1 MAGSAL
7 DRETILGLI
16 ATPQGDT
23 PPLVEGLFSLEEQ
36 LQPNGI
42 DLCLDTVARIVSPG
56 AIGRDNMDREI
67 PDTEPVSFGPDDW
80 VELPPGPY
88 LVSFMEVVNIPLDI
102 MALARPRSS
111 LGRSGVSIH
120 SGVWDAGYSGR
131 SQALLNI
138 SNPAG
143 YRMQR
148 GARIMQMVFFRLEKP
163 LEQGYLGRY
172 QAEGL

>member
-1 MAGSAL
+1 MQGAAL
-7 DRETILGLI
+7 DRATIRELI
-16 ATPQGDT
+16 TMPREDSL
-23 PPLVEGLFSLEEQ
+23 PLVEGLFDLEEQ

-42 DLCLDTVARIVSPG
+42 DLCLDTIARLVSPG
-56 AIGRDNMDREI
+56 AIGREDRNRQISE
-67 PDTEPVSFGPDDW
+67 TEPMCFGPDDW
-80 VELPPGPY
+80 VQLSAGAY
-88 LVSFMEVVNIPLDI
+88 LVSFIEVVNIPLDI

-143 YRMQR
+143 YRIQR
-148 GARIMQMVFFRLEKP
+148 GARIMQMVFFRLEQP
-163 LEQGYLGRY
+163 LKQGYRGRY

>member
-1 MAGSAL
+1 MPRGGSL
-7 DRETILGLI
+7 
-16 ATPQGDT
+16 
-23 PPLVEGLFSLEEQ
+23 PLVEGLFDLEEQ

-42 DLCLDTVARIVSPG
+42 DLCLDTVARILSPG
-56 AIGRDNMDREI
+56 AIGRDNMDRKI
-67 PDTEPVSFGPDDW
+67 PETELVNFGSDEW
-80 VELPPGPY
+80 VELLQGPY
-88 LVSFMEVVNIPLDI
+88 LVSFIEVVNIPLDL

-120 SGVWDAGYSGR
+120 PGVWDAGYSGR

-138 SNPAG
+138 SNPGG